1 MLSIPDRLMADLKD
15 AMRAGEKARVEV
27 IRTTR
32 AALQS
37 AQLEAAKQRYDAA
50 ARAIEAEYAHDP
62 EARDAALAAISADA
76 HAPLDQAAAEAVI
89 AKEIKRRRDAAE
101 IYRKAGREDLASQ
114 EDSEAVVLEGYLP
127 KQLSADE
134 LRPAVAEL
142 IAELG
147 LSGPSS
153 MGKLMPVLM
162 EHFKGRAEGRLLS
175 QMARELLAGS

>member
-1 MLSIPDRLMADLKD
+1 MTSIQDRLTADMKD
-15 AMRAGEKARVEV
+15 AMRAGEKARLTV

-50 ARAIEAEYAHDP
+50 AREIEARHADDP
-62 EARDAALAAISADA
+62 AARDAALSAISADA
-76 HAPLDQAAAEAVI
+76 HVVLDEADAEAVI

-101 IYRKAGREDLASQ
+101 IYRKASREDLASQ
-114 EDSEAVVLEGYLP
+114 EDSEAAILEAYLP
-127 KQLSADE
+127 KQMSVEE
-134 LRPAVAEL
+134 LRPAVADL

-153 MGKLMPVLM
+153 MGKLMPALM
-162 EHFKGRAEGRLLS
+162 ERFKGRAEGRLLS
-175 QMARELLAGS
+175 QVARELLAGT

>member
-1 MLSIPDRLMADLKD
+1 MSIQDRLVADMKD
-15 AMRAGEKARVEV
+15 AMRAGDKARVVV

-50 ARAIEAEYAHDP
+50 ARAIEAQHAHDA
-62 EARDAALAAISADA
+62 EARDAALSAISADA
-76 HAPLDQAAAEAVI
+76 HVALDQAAAEAVI

-101 IYRKAGREDLASQ
+101 IYHKASREDLAGQ
-114 EDSEAVVLEGYLP
+114 EEAEAAILEAYLP
-127 KQLSADE
+127 RQMSVEE
-134 LRPAVAEL
+134 LRPAVADL

-153 MGKLMPVLM
+153 MGKLMPALM
-162 EHFKGRAEGRLLS
+162 ERFKGRAEGRLLS
-175 QMARELLAGS
+175 QVARELLAGS